1 MGCKDVDIR
10 NSEFVAK
17 TQFLFLQ
24 IQSNLGLI
32 FSDDENSV
40 DKDRD
45 NNSGHSG
52 NILLYTLTCLKTI

>member
-17 TQFLFLQ
+17 AQFLFLQ
-24 IQSNLGLI
+24 LQNFLI

-52 NILLYTLTCLKTI
+52 NILL